1 MTVSL
6 ILLTALTFGI
16 GIGLSVWHTRRKMRA
31 ELAERLARKVEQEL
45 ARRIMAELS
54 GTAPRPPNPPDR

>member
-6 ILLTALTFGI
+6 ILLTALTFGL

-31 ELAERLARKVEQEL
+31 ELAERIARKVEQEL
-45 ARRIMAELS
+45 ARRIIAELS
-54 GTAPRPPNPPDR
+54 GAPKKPAPPDR